1 MADLCDQD
9 SWVSTIADMDKS
21 VGVRVIE
28 SLQEKEKDEQACRD
42 FWLNKKW
49 TKRKKNSYKLAKLP
63 EKSGWI
69 TDILKEKNIKHEEIN
84 QIVDDKNI
92 GFWILGYLPDVNE
105 DIVYNLE
112 MGSFLDG
119 KKDGVWRKYQNKKL
133 ILESTYRMG
142 NLVEEKKI
150 K

>member
-1 MADLCDQD
+1 MADLCDGD
-9 SWVSTIADMDKS
+9 YLFDNFGKS
-21 VGVRVIE
+21 AGKMIVDEVIE
-28 SLQEKEKDEQACRD
+28 EAYITESYEQKCRN
-42 FWLNKKW
+42 FWLNKNFS
-49 TKRKKNSYKLAKLP
+49 KRKKNSYKLAKLP

-92 GFWILGYLPDVNE
+92 GFWIIGYLPDVNE

-119 KKDGVWRKYQNKKL
+119 KKDGV
-133 ILESTYRMG
+133 
-142 NLVEEKKI
+142 
-150 K
+150 